1 MSVSVISLSRNT
13 STVRIM
19 RRELNRIEQ
28 TTGVRPEDWLQ
39 EVHDD
44 AVNEY
49 RNGDDFDFES
59 FDLHM
64 SCVADNFIDFWK
76 EHYQFLNNTI

>member
-1 MSVSVISLSRNT
+1 MSVSVISLSLGT

-28 TTGVRPEDWLQ
+28 ATGIRPEDWMQ
-39 EVHDD
+39 EIHDD
-44 AVNEY
+44 AVEEY
-49 RNGDDFDFES
+49 MTDDDFDFDS

-64 SCVADNFIDFWK
+64 SCVADSFIDFWN
-76 EHYQFLNNTI
+76 EHTKYLNNDL

>member
-1 MSVSVISLSRNT
+1 MSVSIISLSRST

-28 TTGVRPEDWLQ
+28 ATGIRPEDWMQ
-39 EVHDD
+39 EIHDD

-49 RNGDDFDFES
+49 RNDGDFDFDS
-59 FDLHM
+59 FDLHL
-64 SCVADNFIDFWK
+64 SCVADSFIDFWN